1 MIWFVCP
8 FPGIMKD
15 FYARVTVMVTGLCFV
30 GTVTNPSRKSSLS
43 LHQQDGDLLANW
55 SSTRHT
61 SQKTDTVDRNS
72 YFFRVLFQPHT
83 KERHTN
89 HLDRTN
95 HRLSKVTLS
104 CLAHLRALEMLN
116 LGDDVIHSLCLDLSL
131 PSSSRQKRHRSRFR
145 GRHPRLKVLLLQR
158 NQLGPTP
165 KGEHFERLGEAEKEY
180 VGN

>member
-1 MIWFVCP
+1 
-8 FPGIMKD
+8 MKD

-55 SSTRHT
+55 SSTRHA
-61 SQKTDTVDRNS
+61 SQKTDAVDRNS
-72 YFFRVLFQPHT
+72 CFFRVLF
-83 KERHTN
+83 HTN

-104 CLAHLRALEMLN
+104 HLSNLHALEMLN
-116 LGDDVIHSLCLDLSL
+116 LGDYVIHSLCLDLPL
-131 PSSSRQKRHRSRFR
+131 PSSSQQKRHRSHFH

-158 NQLGPTP
+158 NQLGPIP